1 MGSYQEHALDS
12 ASAVDLVV
20 ALYDG
25 ILRFLYA
32 ASAAVERGDADA
44 RRTSVKRALDIVIHL
59 QARLRMDVGGR
70 PAHVLSEFY
79 ASIFAQ
85 ILQASQSASVEK
97 FEHAINCVKTVR
109 DAWRQVA
116 RDPEV
121 NPIPTQVAA
130 LSSRQRQGGFDGADY
145 GEDAASGSR
154 WNA

>member
-25 ILRFLYA
+25 ILRFLHE
-32 ASAAVERGDADA
+32 ASAAVERGDAA
-44 RRTSVKRALDIVIHL
+44 GRRSAVKRALDIVIHL

-70 PAHVLSEFY
+70 PAQVLSEFY

-85 ILQASQSASVEK
+85 ILQASQGASRQK
-97 FEHAINCVKTVR
+97 FEHAISCVKNVR

-116 RDPEV
+116 RDPVV

-130 LSSRQRQGGFDGADY
+130 VSSRGGHGGFDGGEY
-145 GEDAASGSR
+145 GEDSAIGSR

>member
-1 MGSYQEHALDS
+1 MGSYREHALES

-25 ILRFLYA
+25 ILRFLNA
-32 ASAAVERGDADA
+32 ASIAVERGDEAG
-44 RRTSVKRALDIVIHL
+44 RRVAVKRALDIVIHL

-85 ILQASQSASVEK
+85 ILQASQSASQQK
-97 FEHAINCVKTVR
+97 FDHAIECVRRVR
-109 DAWRQVA
+109 DAWKQVA
-116 RDPEV
+116 KDPAVCPAPPQELLE
-121 NPIPTQVAA
+121 PAH
-130 LSSRQRQGGFDGADY
+130 RQERGDSGAD
-145 GEDAASGSR
+145 GVTGSS